1 MRRAFRESIAG
12 RVERGFT
19 LVELLVVIA
28 IIGTLVGLLLP
39 AVQTARESARRSS
52 CQNNIK
58 QLALAALNHQDTYSE
73 LPAAAYGLRMK
84 NATNNATFSYN
95 ISLLVPLLP
104 FIEEQA
110 KYDQCIAWIKAGN
123 QPMNGVFND
132 NVNAFLCPSDINT
145 SNALG
150 TYRWGRTSYH
160 GIVSDVSDD
169 VTYPWQHRCAFS
181 SDAGRSTSNPTN
193 PAQKAVR
200 LKEITDGTSATLM
213 LSEVVIGDQT
223 TSLRAGVG
231 KTGVGITRSDAPNTC
246 QSLVTSSGYSSAV
259 TSGYM
264 PGVGW
269 GFSNAPNA
277 CFYAHL
283 PPNSPRCAQDHNW
296 SSYMPASSYHPGG
309 VVVAMCDGAV
319 SFVID
324 SIDAGNSSVASG
336 NTGYSG
342 ASMRG
347 VWGALCTF
355 GSGETNARLP

>member
-1 MRRAFRESIAG
+1 
-12 RVERGFT
+12 
-19 LVELLVVIA
+19 VELLVVIA

-39 AVQTARESARRSS
+39 AVQAARESARRSS
-52 CQNNIK
+52 CQNNMK
-58 QLALAALNHQDTYSE
+58 QLALAVLTHQDTYNE
-73 LPAAAYGLRMK
+73 FPAAASSLRMK
-84 NATNNATFSYN
+84 NITSGSGYWWN

-104 FIEEQA
+104 FIEEQS
-110 KYDQCIAWIKAGN
+110 KYDQCMSWITSATNHDPG
-123 QPMNGVFND
+123 GDVFAT
-132 NVNAFLCPSDINT
+132 NVSAFLCPSDINT

-193 PAQKAVR
+193 SGQKAVR

-231 KTGVGITRSDAPNTC
+231 KTGVGISRSDPPNTC

-283 PPNSPRCAQDHNW
+283 PPNAPRCAQDHNW

-336 NTGYSG
+336 NNGYYV
-342 ASMRG
+342 SMRG
-347 VWGALCTF
+347 VWGALSTF